1 MSTLKVNKIRDNS
14 GSTDAIVLDPSGGA
28 VLAGVTTV
36 STVKVGSGVTISSD
50 GDIFT
55 TGITT
60 VSTVKVGSG
69 VTISQ
74 DGDVFT
80 TGITTSSSVIVGGGV
95 TISESGIE
103 ASGIGITCA
112 SINGTQIGGRRNIV
126 INGSMQVAQRG
137 TSSTSNGFQTVDRY
151 NMNVSGTDESPT
163 IAQVDVSSSDS
174 GDNPFTKGLTK
185 AIRLTNGNQT
195 SGAGAADRIRFWQ
208 IIEAQTMRNIG
219 WNYTSTSSYV
229 TLSFYVKSSVS
240 QNFYVRLTT
249 GDGTSQS
256 YIVETG
262 TLTAN
267 TWTRVVR
274 TIPGNSN
281 IQFDDDVNQGLY
293 IVFVPFRGTDNT
305 GTRPLNAW
313 AAFDS
318 STMYPDMTSTWY
330 TTNDATFEVTGL
342 QLEVGSQA
350 TPFEHL
356 SYAEELALCQRYYQ
370 SGYFRIRLN
379 GRSSET
385 ISEFTHYFKGTMRAN
400 PTVTTANV
408 YGTLDSVTFANHN
421 GDACYLD
428 FSNDTSL
435 NFAATVN
442 ADAEP

>member
-28 VLAGVTTV
+28 VLSGVTTV

-50 GDIFT
+50 GD
-55 TGITT
+55 
-60 VSTVKVGSG
+60 
-69 VTISQ
+69 
-74 DGDVFT
+74 VFT
-80 TGITTSSSVIVGGGV
+80 TGITTSSSVIVGSGV

-112 SINGTQIGGRRNIV
+112 NINGGKIGGRRNLV
-126 INGSMQVAQRG
+126 INGSMLIAQRS
-137 TSSTSNGFQTVDRY
+137 TSSTSNGYQTVDRY
-151 NMNVSGTDESPT
+151 NMNVSGADEAPT

-174 GDNPFTKGLTK
+174 GDNPFTKGLSK
-185 AIRLTNGNQT
+185 AIRVTNGNQT
-195 SGAGAADRIRFWQ
+195 SGAGAGDRIRFWTLL
-208 IIEAQTMRNIG
+208 EARDMRNSG
-219 WNYTSTSSYV
+219 WSYTSTSSYV

-240 QNFYVRLTT
+240 QNFYIRLTT

-267 TWTRVVR
+267 TWTRVVK

-281 IQFDDDVNQGLY
+281 LQFDDDINAGLY

-350 TPFEHL
+350 TPFEHR
-356 SYAEELALCQRYYQ
+356 SFGEELALCQRYYQ

-379 GRSSET
+379 GRSAET
-385 ISEFTHYFKGTMRAN
+385 ISEFTHYFKGTMRTA
-400 PTVTTANV
+400 PTVTTSNV
-408 YGTLDSVTFANHN
+408 LGTIAAVSDPDGYYG
-421 GDACYLD
+421 GDGIYLD

-435 NFAATVN
+435 NFAAQVF
-442 ADAEP
+442 ADAEI